1 MMSQLRCLLRCEQ
14 GSSIVELAL
23 ALPIFSAMLIGIV
36 DLSRAYSSKLQ
47 VEQAA
52 QRAIEKVQQYQASAS
67 TFSTM
72 KAEAAAAAGITAT
85 ATNPTVDWWLEC
97 DGARAPDYSVP
108 CSSGQIEARWIE
120 VRVETTFTPY
130 FASNRWPGSNADGT
144 YTIAGEAGIRT
155 Q

>member
-1 MMSQLRCLLRCEQ
+1 MNRLRHLLRSEE
-14 GSSIVELAL
+14 GSSIVELAI
-23 ALPIFSAMLIGIV
+23 ALPMFSAFLIGIV
-36 DLSRAYSSKLQ
+36 DLSRAYSAKLQ

-85 ATNPTVDWWLEC
+85 TTNPTVDWWLEC
-97 DGARAPDYSVP
+97 NGTRKTNYTDQ

-120 VRVETTFTPY
+120 VRVQTTFTPY
-130 FASNRWPGSNADGT
+130 FASRRWPGANANGT
-144 YTIAGEAGIRT
+144 FTLTGEAGVRT